1 MYEKSCIG
9 IEILHMK
16 IQMKE
21 YRLAIPFSQRNMP
34 TYSQNYGY
42 NYATEYQTK
51 QLQKI

>member
-16 IQMKE
+16 IQKKE